1 MPDVPILRQFNGTM
15 RLIEV
20 QLRRAAETYDIEDNL
35 RICQEKGM
43 LTADDAAFIRSTF
56 DLKAKIDDGE
66 PLDEEQAEDIIHHLH
81 KLVAMNLNMGD
92 CA

>member
-1 MPDVPILRQFNGTM
+1 MPDVPVIRQFNGTM

-20 QLRRAAETYDIEDNL
+20 QLRRVGETYQVEDNL
-35 RICQEKGM
+35 KIAKDKGM
-43 LTADDAAFIRSTF
+43 LN
-56 DLKAKIDDGE
+56 
-66 PLDEEQAEDIIHHLH
+66 DEEIQFIKETFSINEQVKAGNVPDDDTLTAIIKRLH